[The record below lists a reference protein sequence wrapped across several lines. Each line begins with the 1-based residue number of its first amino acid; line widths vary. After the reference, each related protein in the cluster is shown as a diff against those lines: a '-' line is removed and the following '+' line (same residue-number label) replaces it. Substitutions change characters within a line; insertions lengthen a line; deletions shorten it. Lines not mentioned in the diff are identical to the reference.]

1 MHALIAPDVGSL
13 DDGDTITLKGVYTT
27 EANEELKAYAQ
38 TKANYVNLGA
48 SIIRSPSKEAII
60 SMYSLTM
67 IPTNIAEGV
76 LTDPVF

>member
-1 MHALIAPDVGSL
+1 MLYQN
-13 DDGDTITLKGVYTT
+13 DGDQITLKGVYSV
-27 EANEELKAYAQ
+27 EANEELKLYAQ
-38 TKANYVNLGA
+38 TKANYVDLGA
-48 SIIRSPSKEAII
+48 GIVRSPSKEAII

>member
-1 MHALIAPDVGSL
+1 M
-13 DDGDTITLKGVYTT
+13 
-27 EANEELKAYAQ
+27 EANDELKAYAN